1 MRIGELAQLTDTPAR
16 SLRYYEEQGLII
28 PERLPNGYRDYGDYL
43 VDRVNQIRGLIDSGI
58 PTRMIK
64 EILPC
69 LDKTRSILVEG
80 AEPELVELLTEQR
93 DRMSSRIDVLTRNRD
108 AIDSYLEDV
117 LAATSGRSPV
127 GAA

>member
-1 MRIGELAQLTDTPAR
+1 VRIGELAKLTDTPSR

-43 VDRVNQIRGLIDSGI
+43 VDRVKQIRGLIDSGI

-64 EILPC
+64 QILPC
-69 LDKTRSILVEG
+69 LDKPRSILVED
-80 AEPELVELLTEQR
+80 AEPELVALLAQQR
-93 DRMSSRIDVLTRNRD
+93 DRMSARIDVLARNRD

-117 LAATSGRSPV
+117 LAAVPGRGPI